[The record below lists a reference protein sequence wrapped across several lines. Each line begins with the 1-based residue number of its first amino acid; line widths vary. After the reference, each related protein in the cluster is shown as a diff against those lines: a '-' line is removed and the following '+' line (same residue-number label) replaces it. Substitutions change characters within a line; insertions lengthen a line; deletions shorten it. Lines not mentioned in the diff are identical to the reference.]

1 MSEDSEILNQL
12 AKAKKR
18 VVVLKKFYK
27 HLTVYIIVNSFLLLV
42 AKRVTFIFLSK
53 EALGNPEFLEWIDW
67 NLYGTP
73 IIWGIALLLHAAY
86 VFISSPFKK
95 WEERQIQSFI
105 RKDREET
112 EKFKRR

>member
-1 MSEDSEILNQL
+1 MSEDSVIKNQL
-12 AKAKKR
+12 VKAKKR
-18 VVVLKKFYK
+18 VKVLKNFYK
-27 HLTVYIIVNSFLLLV
+27 HLTVYIVVNSFLLLV

-53 EALGNPEFLEWIDW
+53 EALGNPGFLEWIDW

-73 IIWGIALLLHAAY
+73 IIWGIALLIHAAY

-105 RKDREET
+105 RKDREEA
-112 EKFKRR
+112 EKFTRK

>member
-1 MSEDSEILNQL
+1 MSKDSVIKDQL

-18 VVVLKKFYK
+18 VETLKNFYK
-27 HLTVYIIVNSFLLLV
+27 HLTVYVVVNGFLLLV

-53 EALGNPEFLEWIDW
+53 EALGNPGFLEWIDW
-67 NLYGTP
+67 NVYGTP
-73 IIWGIALLLHAAY
+73 IIWGLALLLHAAY

-95 WEERQIQSFI
+95 WEERQIQSYI

-112 EKFKRR
+112 EKFTRK